1 MAELLPREFVDVL
14 RAKLQSL
21 KRKVVMS
28 AFSKE
33 AIDVIRLQMLY
44 NISNGWSWYA
54 YKRLGPEKIIEL
66 ELEMWD
72 ELLPPA
78 VGRLLPLV
86 EQTGSSMARAKSL
99 LDFVCQ
105 VNCYEPRYTGQTE
118 RSLTWEYKSCPNW
131 NSLVEMKLDD
141 YLTQDGRPAK
151 VSCIHGCTRIHEIYF
166 RSIDPAISVR
176 SLENR
181 PQADETCSF
190 RIELPEGAAE

>member
-1 MAELLPREFVDVL
+1 MATLLPKEFVDVL

-78 VGRLLPLV
+78 A
-86 EQTGSSMARAKSL
+86 SS
-99 LDFVCQ
+99 
-105 VNCYEPRYTGQTE
+105 
-118 RSLTWEYKSCPNW
+118 RSTS
-131 NSLVEMKLDD
+131 
-141 YLTQDGRPAK
+141 AA
-151 VSCIHGCTRIHEIYF
+151 
-166 RSIDPAISVR
+166 SIPPSR
-176 SLENR
+176 
-181 PQADETCSF
+181 
-190 RIELPEGAAE
+190 

>member
-1 MAELLPREFVDVL
+1 MTELLPKEFVDVL

-78 VGRLLPLV
+78 VEKLLPLV

-99 LDFVCQ
+99 LDFICQ

-141 YLTQDGRPAK
+141 YLAQDGRPAK
-151 VSCIHGCTRIHEIYF
+151 VSCIHGCTRVHEIYF
-166 RSIDPAISVR
+166 RSIDPAITVR
-176 SLENR
+176 SLRNR

-190 RIELPEGAAE
+190 RIELPGGAAQ